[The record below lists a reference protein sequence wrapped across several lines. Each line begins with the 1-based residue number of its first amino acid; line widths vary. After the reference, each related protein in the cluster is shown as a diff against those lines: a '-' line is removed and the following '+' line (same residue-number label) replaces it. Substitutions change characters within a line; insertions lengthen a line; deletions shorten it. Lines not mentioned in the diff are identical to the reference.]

1 MVPSQNKK
9 LPAIAQVPSTKYQ
22 KEIVAE
28 HSKNYYHEQAVKKLR
43 IWSPE
48 KLQASEI
55 VQSISKQNEEVAN
68 RIGKLLFHVY
78 CDAKK

>member
-1 MVPSQNKK
+1 MNTS
-9 LPAIAQVPSTKYQ
+9 S
-22 KEIVAE
+22 
-28 HSKNYYHEQAVKKLR
+28 
-43 IWSPE
+43 SPE